1 MNRVPRP
8 KSHSSRRS
16 SFVSGEQEGKGYR
29 DRKEDDVT
37 LHSPMLELAEQLNTN
52 QIYQNGGGQDLIQR
66 VLGQVAPEPDKYS
79 VFC

>member
-16 SFVSGEQEGKGYR
+16 SFVSGEQDGKGYR

-37 LHSPMLELAEQLNTN
+37 LHSPMLELKSLKTNSKLSTN
-52 QIYQNGGGQDLIQR
+52 QIYQNGGGQDLTQM
-66 VLGQVAPEPDKYS
+66 VLGQVAPEP
-79 VFC
+79 